1 MRTEF
6 VCFECCDYDLMQEV
20 MATLSQGRNIRYSNL
35 EYRCGWRLIDREDGD
50 WCFEGTISQILV
62 LQFYG
67 LEPWELPF

>member
-1 MRTEF
+1 MSEF

-20 MATLSQGRNIRYSNL
+20 INTLSQGRNVRYSNL

-67 LEPWELPF
+67 LKPWELPF